1 MIPCTLSHITT
12 PYTHTHTHTHTCA
25 PNRPTTRPPTQQG
38 DPGQQCD
45 AFLDGLNL
53 LEYKAELE
61 AITSKPWSITEMN
74 WLDMDALAGTTMK
87 PGEKNKLL
95 QSLESAMI

>member
-1 MIPCTLSHITT
+1 MIPCALSHKTA
-12 PYTHTHTHTHTCA
+12 PYTHTHTHTHTHARA
-25 PNRPTTRPPTQQG
+25 PILRPPTQQG

-45 AFLDGLNL
+45 AFLDSLNL

-95 QSLESAMI
+95 QSLETAMI